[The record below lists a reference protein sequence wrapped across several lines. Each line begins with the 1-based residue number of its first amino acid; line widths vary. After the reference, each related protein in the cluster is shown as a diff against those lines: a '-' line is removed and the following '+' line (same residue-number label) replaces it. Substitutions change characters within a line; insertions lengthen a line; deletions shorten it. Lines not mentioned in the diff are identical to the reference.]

1 MPGKRYLATVALAV
15 AFSIGLLAQFTA
27 GTRLVVLHANVSDRQ
42 GNLLSTLDRAA
53 FRVFENGTPQE
64 IKLFRHQDIPVSLGI
79 VIDGSGSM
87 SQKLPRVEAAA
98 LALVHESNPQDEVF
112 VENFND
118 QVFLD
123 VSFTN
128 DSEKMQKGLDRI
140 DARGGTAMRDAIKL
154 ALDYS
159 RGAATREKRVLLV
172 ITDGNDNASR
182 SSLDHIVR
190 QAQQSECVIY
200 AIGLFSQEK
209 RADAAQAKHALR
221 ELTSATGGL
230 VFYPK
235 DVGEVQQLAVAI
247 ARDIRSQYLVTYSP
261 RLQALDGSY
270 RQIKLTVTAPG
281 NAVVRTRD
289 GYYAVPDESEPKQL
303 WKNK

>member
-1 MPGKRYLATVALAV
+1 
-15 AFSIGLLAQFTA
+15 
-27 GTRLVVLHANVSDRQ
+27 
-42 GNLLSTLDRAA
+42 
-53 FRVFENGTPQE
+53 
-64 IKLFRHQDIPVSLGI
+64 
-79 VIDGSGSM
+79 
-87 SQKLPRVEAAA
+87 
-98 LALVHESNPQDEVF
+98 
-112 VENFND
+112 
-118 QVFLD
+118 
-123 VSFTN
+123 
-128 DSEKMQKGLDRI
+128 
-140 DARGGTAMRDAIKL
+140 MRDAIKL

-159 RGAATREKRVLLV
+159 RDAATREKRVLLV

-182 SSLDHIVR
+182 SSMERIVR
-190 QAQQSECVIY
+190 QAQQSESVIY
-200 AIGLFSQEK
+200 AIGLFSQER

-261 RLQALDGSY
+261 RVEALDGSY

-281 NAVVRTRD
+281 NTIVRTRN

-303 WKNK
+303 WRNK